1 MIKIDYTLYL
11 YCTSPHSTTY
21 VCCPANQKQFL
32 GIKLP
37 FLVMIIKNMKKYFT
51 FEVQVPIPATYNCH
65 VCMYVHS
72 KKLGET
78 TVFSQ
83 SSSYM
88 TVWKSH
94 ARFWMTKMSDGG
106 SEPPTTSQRPEWNR
120 SSAPCPWD
128 LTMGGTRSSSIS
140 PTSPGELTGPTTLRL
155 LGSRWVMS
163 RSWGE
168 CSSCIV
174 INPRRHGL

>member
-1 MIKIDYTLYL
+1 MCAALLTRSSSLGSSYPSWSWSSKIWRS
-11 YCTSPHSTTY
+11 TSPLKSRY
-21 VCCPANQKQFL
+21 
-32 GIKLP
+32 I
-37 FLVMIIKNMKKYFT
+37 
-51 FEVQVPIPATYNCH
+51 PIPATYTTVH

-88 TVWKSH
+88 TVWKFH

-120 SSAPCPWD
+120 SSAQCPWD

-163 RSWGE
+163 RSWK
-168 CSSCIV
+168 SV
-174 INPRRHGL
+174 PAV